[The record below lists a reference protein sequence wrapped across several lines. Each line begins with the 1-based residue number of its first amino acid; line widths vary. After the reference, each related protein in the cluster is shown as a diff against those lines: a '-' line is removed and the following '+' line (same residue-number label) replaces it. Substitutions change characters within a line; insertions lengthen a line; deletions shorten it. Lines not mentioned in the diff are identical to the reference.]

1 MTRYECLAM
10 ALVAGSAVCVSD
22 GGFHH
27 SGYLTR
33 VLLRGDGSLH
43 LTFTDRTI
51 VTIPKELLL

>member
-10 ALVAGSAVCVSD
+10 ALTAGSAVCISD

-27 SGYLTR
+27 SGYLQR
-33 VLLRGDGSLH
+33 VLLRVDGSLH

-51 VTIPKELLL
+51 VTIPKELLT

>member
-1 MTRYECLAM
+1 MTRYECLAQ
-10 ALVAGSAVCVSD
+10 ALDDGTVVCVSD

-43 LTFTDRTI
+43 LTFTDRTVI
-51 VTIPKELLL
+51 HVPKELLT